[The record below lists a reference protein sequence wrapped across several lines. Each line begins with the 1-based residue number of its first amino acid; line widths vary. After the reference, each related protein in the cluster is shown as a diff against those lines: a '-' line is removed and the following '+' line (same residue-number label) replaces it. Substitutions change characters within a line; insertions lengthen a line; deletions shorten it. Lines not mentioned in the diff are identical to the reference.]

1 MTDIVPVILSGGS
14 GTRLWPLSRTLYPK
28 QLQALYGDHSMLQET
43 AARTSGDGFA
53 APIIICNN
61 EHRFIIAEQMLEIG
75 ISPRTIFLEPI
86 GRNTAPAAAV
96 AAIVL
101 AAQDPDTLMMV
112 VPSDHLIRKP
122 DDFADVCAV
131 ARKAAM
137 GGKLV
142 TFGVEPRG
150 PETGYGYIQQGAALD
165 QADGAFHVARFVE
178 KPDLETAQDYLNIG
192 GYFWNSGMFLFKA
205 GAYLAEL
212 ERLQP
217 EMLAACQKA
226 VDCATTDMDFTRLD
240 EAAFSQ
246 APSDSIDYAVME
258 HTDKAAVA
266 PADIGWN
273 DVGSW
278 SELWHVGV
286 KDDAGNVFHGDVV
299 SLDVHDSYIRSS
311 GPLTTAIGV
320 KDLVVVVT
328 DDAVLVMP
336 KDRAQDVK
344 GVVDGLRGEGR
355 SEGDAHR
362 RMYRPW
368 GWYQSIDSGEKFQAK
383 QLMVKYGGILS
394 LQSHKRRAEHWVVVS
409 GRARITRGDEVF
421 QLEANQS
428 TYIPPGTKHRLENP
442 YDEPLRIIEVQSG
455 EYLGEDDIERF
466 EDIYGRD

>member
-1 MTDIVPVILSGGS
+1 
-14 GTRLWPLSRTLYPK
+14 
-28 QLQALYGDHSMLQET
+28 
-43 AARTSGDGFA
+43 
-53 APIIICNN
+53 
-61 EHRFIIAEQMLEIG
+61 
-75 ISPRTIFLEPI
+75 
-86 GRNTAPAAAV
+86 
-96 AAIVL
+96 
-101 AAQDPDTLMMV
+101 
-112 VPSDHLIRKP
+112 
-122 DDFADVCAV
+122 
-131 ARKAAM
+131 
-137 GGKLV
+137 
-142 TFGVEPRG
+142 
-150 PETGYGYIQQGAALD
+150 
-165 QADGAFHVARFVE
+165 
-178 KPDLETAQDYLNIG
+178 
-192 GYFWNSGMFLFKA
+192 MFLFEA

-226 VDCATTDMDFTRLD
+226 VDGATTDMDFTRLD
-240 EAAFSQ
+240 KAEFSQ
-246 APSDSIDYAVME
+246 APSNSIDYAVME
-258 HTDKAAVA
+258 HTDKAVVA

-278 SELWHVGV
+278 SELWRVGD
-286 KDDAGNVFHGDVV
+286 KDDAGNVFQGDVV
-299 SLDVHDSYIRSS
+299 SLDVHDSYIRSF

-320 KDLVVVVT
+320 NDLVVVMT

-344 GVVDGLRGEGR
+344 GVVDGLRREGR

-368 GWYQSIDSGEKFQAK
+368 GWYQSIDCGEKFQAK

-394 LQSHKRRAEHWVVVS
+394 LQRHQQRAEHWVVVS
-409 GRARITRGDEVF
+409 GRARVTRGDEVF
-421 QLEANQS
+421 ELEANQS